1 MKAIICILFLL
12 LIVTNHFAKGQNI
25 DINIVKAVNDKD
37 NSGVKAYQF
46 LTDNVTTVIIAAPF
60 VVGAVGLLNDDK
72 KVAQNVA
79 TLAGSMAI
87 AGLSSI
93 ALKLSLSRTRPFEAY
108 PNEVDKL
115 STGGGSSFPSAH
127 TSAAFSTATSLSLI
141 YPKWYVIAPAM
152 TWACL
157 SGYSRV
163 YLGVHYPSDVLAG
176 AVLGAGSAYLS
187 YYINKRIWAKHVH
200 KSDFSYYNSTGG
212 L

>member
-1 MKAIICILFLL
+1 MKALICILFLL
-12 LIVTNHFAKGQNI
+12 LLVSNHCANAQNI
-25 DINIVKAVNDKD
+25 DINIVKAINDKD

-46 LTDNVTTVIIAAPF
+46 LTDNVTTVMIATPF
-60 VVGAVGLLNDDK
+60 VVGAVGLLTDDK

-79 TLAGSMAI
+79 TIAGSMAI

-93 ALKLSLSRTRPFEAY
+93 ALKLSVSRARPFETY

-115 STGGGSSFPSAH
+115 STGGGGSFPSAH
-127 TSAAFSTATSLSLI
+127 TSAAFSTATSLCLV

-176 AVLGAGSAYLS
+176 AALGAGSAYLS
-187 YYINKRIWAKHVH
+187 YYINKKIWVKHVH